1 MSKLIDKRLI
11 NSCAHITGGGIKDNL
26 SRIIPTGKCAEIKL
40 DKIKIK
46 IFFSFLKKNK
56 ISDEEMLKTF
66 NCGVGFV
73 LIIKKNNFNKIKKYF
88 KKKFEPYIIGK
99 ITNGNYKVKLNGKI
113 NW

>member
-1 MSKLIDKRLI
+1 
-11 NSCAHITGGGIKDNL
+11 
-26 SRIIPTGKCAEIKL
+26 
-40 DKIKIK
+40 
-46 IFFSFLKKNK
+46 
-56 ISDEEMLKTF
+56 MLKTF